1 MFGSLLIQ
9 LFYAGL
15 SKVKRARSSGH
26 RSRTWFTGFTLIEL
40 IIVVAIICT
49 LAAIA
54 IPSYISSRN
63 KAKIAVAISEIK
75 MIEKAVLNYK
85 AENDAF
91 PDRLSDI
98 GMDQI
103 TDPWGNPYRYL
114 RIDGGKTPG
123 LNGKRRRD
131 KNANPVNSDFDLYSM
146 GRDGLTVAQFTGK
159 KARDDIV
166 RANNGRFC
174 DLAEK
179 H

>member
-1 MFGSLLIQ
+1 MSATLSMRSFQ
-9 LFYAGL
+9 TGL
-15 SKVKRARSSGH
+15 VKVKASGVSKHPCRSCSDGL
-26 RSRTWFTGFTLIEL
+26 TLIEL
-40 IIVVAIICT
+40 MIVVGIIST

-54 IPSYISSRN
+54 VPSYFSSRN

-75 MIEKAVLNYK
+75 MIEKAVLNYQV
-85 AENDAF
+85 EYDEL
-91 PDRLSDI
+91 PDLLSEV
-98 GMDQI
+98 GMDQRV
-103 TDPWGNPYRYL
+103 DPWGKPYRYL

-146 GRDGLTVAQFTGK
+146 GRDGLTVPQFAGK

-166 RANNGRFC
+166 RANNGGFYG
-174 DLAEK
+174 LAEK

>member
-1 MFGSLLIQ
+1 MSTT
-9 LFYAGL
+9 LFMRPF
-15 SKVKRARSSGH
+15 RARFSKLKPTRLSGH
-26 RSRTWFTGFTLIEL
+26 HRRAWLEGFTLVEL
-40 IIVVAIICT
+40 MIVVAIVGT

-63 KAKIAVAISEIK
+63 KAKIAVAISEIR
-75 MIEKAVLNYK
+75 MIEKEILNYMSDNN
-85 AENDAF
+85 EL
-91 PDRLSDI
+91 PDSLSDI

-103 TDPWGNPYRYL
+103 IDPWGRPYQYL
-114 RIDGGKTPG
+114 RIDGGTTPG

-146 GRDGLTVAQFTGK
+146 GQDGQTTAQFTAK

-166 RANNGRFC
+166 RANDGKFC